1 MCVLSSSECNLGD
14 SPAAQTATWATPQ
27 IKATRMAECTSLKDS
42 LQRIAREA
50 ENVEFVELEGDASQE
65 AGLLAAELGVKTFP
79 TVQFWK
85 NGRLLWQYAGASAA
99 NAQLG
104 EGVLFFAGKGVAD
117 YVTEIKDKDSMAA
130 FLQSC
135 SAPQTAVRGMTLSAP
150 CEQQLAVVDVSLAAD
165 CPACVHVFPAVLALA
180 KNTAGAIRWGRLLGD
195 SSAEAGALMKSLNVI
210 SVPTFI
216 MLHNDKEVGRYV
228 GSDRG
233 KLMAA
238 VLDATAATGLTLPE
252 APTRKRP
259 SVAEAKRI
267 AAEAR
272 ARDKAMGRKS
282 GW

>member
-1 MCVLSSSECNLGD
+1 
-14 SPAAQTATWATPQ
+14 
-27 IKATRMAECTSLKDS
+27 MAECLTLKDS
-42 LQRIAREA
+42 LQRISRECS
-50 ENVEFVELEGDASQE
+50 NVEFVTLEGDVTQE
-65 AGLLAAELGVKTFP
+65 ARLLAQELGAKTFP

-104 EGVLFFAGKGVAD
+104 EGVLFWADGRATD
-117 YVTEIKDKDSMAA
+117 YVAEVTNDSTFDA

-135 SAPQTAVRGMTLSAP
+135 AAPQTAVRGITLEAP
-150 CEQQLAVVDVSLAAD
+150 CEQQLAVLDVSLAANS
-165 CPACVHVFPAVLALA
+165 PGCVHVFPAVLALA

-195 SSAEAGALMKSLNVI
+195 ASPDAAALMKKLNVT

-216 MLHNDKEVGRYV
+216 MMHNGKEVGRYV
-228 GSDRG
+228 GADRG
-233 KLMAA
+233 QLMAA
-238 VLDATAATGLTLPE
+238 VLDATAVTGLKLPE
-252 APTRKRP
+252 PPARKRP

-272 ARDKAMGRKS
+272 ERDKAMGRKS

>member
-1 MCVLSSSECNLGD
+1 
-14 SPAAQTATWATPQ
+14 
-27 IKATRMAECTSLKDS
+27 MAECTSLKARLDCAVLPVSSRADSQPRSPRSFQDS

-50 ENVEFVELEGDASQE
+50 ANVEFVELEGDANQE
-65 AGLLAAELGVKTFP
+65 ARLLASELGVKTFP

-104 EGVLFFAGKGVAD
+104 EGVLFYAGQGVSD
-117 YVTEIKDKDSMAA
+117 YVSEIKDQASMTA

-135 SAPQTAVRGMTLSAP
+135 ASPQPAVRGMTLSAP
-150 CEQQLAVVDVSLAAD
+150 CDQQLAVVDVSLAAD
-165 CPACVHVFPAVLALA
+165 CPGCVYVFPAVLALA

-195 SSAEAGALMKSLNVI
+195 SGAEAAALMKKLNVT
-210 SVPTFI
+210 SVPTFV

-233 KLMAA
+233 QLMAA
-238 VLDATAATGLTLPE
+238 VLDAAAATGLTLPE